1 MANVIPLTV
10 RIQDGTI
17 VDSNTQQFVVGSII
31 SIGVSV
37 SGGDY
42 AVGGVNSLVYY
53 NTGFGIKAFYVTETN
68 SAIATAANA

>member
-1 MANVIPLTV
+1 MALVIPLTV

-17 VDSNTQQFVVGSII
+17 VDANTQQFMVESIVDI
-31 SIGVSV
+31 NVSV

-42 AVGGVNSLVYY
+42 AVGGVNSQIYY

-68 SAIATAANA
+68 SAIATLANA

>member
-17 VDSNTQQFVVGSII
+17 VEANTQQFIVGSIVDI
-31 SIGVSV
+31 NVAV

-42 AVGGVNSLVYY
+42 AVGGVNSQVLY

>member
-17 VDSNTQQFVVGSII
+17 VDSNTQQFIVGSIVDI
-31 SIGVSV
+31 DVSV

>member
-1 MANVIPLTV
+1 MQAVIPLTV

-17 VDSNTQQFVVGSII
+17 VDSNTQQFMVDSIV

-37 SGGDY
+37 SGGAY